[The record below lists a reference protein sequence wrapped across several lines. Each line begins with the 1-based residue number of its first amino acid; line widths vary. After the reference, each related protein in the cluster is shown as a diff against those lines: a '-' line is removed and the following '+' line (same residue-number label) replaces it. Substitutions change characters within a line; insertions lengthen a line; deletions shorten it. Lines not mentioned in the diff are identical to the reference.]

1 MKSSLAVTLKAVFSK
16 KRKDLYEK
24 VMMTEHAFMIFAAL
38 IIGTLAGYGT
48 IIIRYLIKYISEISF
63 SSADSFL
70 EAVIATPWYLRLGI
84 PAAGG
89 LIMGPILYYFSKE
102 SRRSGVPDVMQSV
115 MVRGGYI
122 RPRVAIVKAITTAI
136 AIGTGGSVGRE
147 GPIVQIGSSIGSSI
161 GQFFRVSHQRLKTFV
176 GCGAAAGI
184 AAAFNAPIAGA
195 LFAVEII
202 LQDFA
207 FAQFSPIV
215 ISSVM
220 ATVISHH
227 FAGNFAEF
235 QVPTYTLVSYHEL
248 IFYFMMAF
256 CLAVVGVVFTKVL
269 FKVEDL
275 FEKHVPLPDYLKPA
289 IGGLLIG
296 IIALKFPQIM
306 GIGYESINNALHGKT
321 LGVLALVLILIKIFS
336 TSISLGA
343 GSSGGIFAPSL
354 FLGAMTGVTFG
365 SMVHRLFPDMTGG
378 PGAYALVAMGGLVA
392 AVTHAPITAIIMIFE
407 LTNNYSVILPLMITC
422 IISMIVSSSLQS
434 ESVYTLNLVRRKV
447 HIKNGSETDIMRSI
461 FVKRIYSKNFEWMEH
476 TLKFNQVVDRLI
488 TAKNPYFPVLNG
500 EKKLIGMI
508 SMQDIKE
515 YLFEKDM
522 LQDLLIADDIAV
534 KNLITV
540 RLGDN
545 CQDVLE
551 KLTRSILQGVPV
563 VSDKDPTVLLGML
576 WRKDIYAAYNQE
588 KERRNLASSFA
599 SKITMKNI
607 DQTVQFMEG
616 YSLTEIPVPKY
627 FVGKSIKDLN
637 IRAKFNVDVILI
649 RGNSS
654 EGSIVKAMPSPE
666 YIFSI
671 TDSILV
677 MGEIGKINLLKSV

>member
-1 MKSSLAVTLKAVFSK
+1 MKIPKELLKFFSE
-16 KRKDLYEK
+16 KRKELYEK
-24 VMMTEHAFMIFAAL
+24 AIMTEHVFMIFAAI
-38 IIGTLAGYGT
+38 IIGALAGYGT
-48 IIIRYLIKYISEISF
+48 IVIRYLIKFISELTF
-63 SSADSFL
+63 SGAGSFL
-70 EAVIATPWYLRLGI
+70 EAVMATPWYLRIAI
-84 PAAGG
+84 PAIGG

-102 SRRSGVPDVMQSV
+102 SKRSGVPDVMQSV

-122 RPRVAIVKAITTAI
+122 RPRVAIIKALTTAI

-184 AAAFNAPIAGA
+184 AATFNAPIAGA

-227 FAGNFAEF
+227 YAGNFAEF

-248 IFYFMMAF
+248 AFYFIMAF
-256 CLAVVGVVFTKVL
+256 CLAVVGVFFIKTL
-269 FKVEDL
+269 FSVEDF
-275 FEKHVPLPDYLKPA
+275 FEKNLKIPGYLKPA
-289 IGGLLIG
+289 IGGLIIG
-296 IIALKFPQIM
+296 VVALKFPEIM
-306 GIGYESINNALHGKT
+306 GVGYETINDALHGKT
-321 LGVLALVLILIKIFS
+321 LGIFALVLILIKIFS

-365 SMVHRLFPDMTGG
+365 NIVNNFFPAITGT
-378 PGAYALVAMGGLVA
+378 PGAYALVAMGGLVS

-422 IISMIVSSSLQS
+422 IISMIVSSSLLR

-447 HIKNGSETDIMRSI
+447 HIKSGSEADIMQSI
-461 FVKRIYSKNFEWMEH
+461 FVKSIYCKDFEWMEH
-476 TLKFNQVVDRLI
+476 TLKFNEVVDKLI
-488 TAKNPYFPVLNG
+488 TAKNPYFPVLNK
-500 EKKLIGMI
+500 EKKMIGMI

-534 KNLITV
+534 KDLITA
-540 RLGDN
+540 RLGDT
-545 CQDVLE
+545 CHDVLE
-551 KLTRSILQGVPV
+551 KLTRSVLQGIPV
-563 VSDKDPTVLLGML
+563 VSDNDPTVLLGMI
-576 WRKDIYAAYNQE
+576 WRKDVYAAYNQE

-607 DQTVQFMEG
+607 DNTVQFMEG
-616 YSLTEIPVPKY
+616 LSLTEIPVPKY

-637 IRAKFNVDVILI
+637 IRAKFNVDIILI
-649 RGNSS
+649 RGNSLERS
-654 EGSIVKAMPSPE
+654 KVKAMPNPE
-666 YIFSI
+666 YIFTI

-677 MGEIGKINLLKSV
+677 MGEIGKINLLKNI